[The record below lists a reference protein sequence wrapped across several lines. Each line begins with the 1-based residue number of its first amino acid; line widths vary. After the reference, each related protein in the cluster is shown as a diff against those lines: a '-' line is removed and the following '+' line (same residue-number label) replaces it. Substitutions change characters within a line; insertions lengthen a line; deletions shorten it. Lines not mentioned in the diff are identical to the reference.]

1 VEALT
6 IHSVSSD
13 VKLAKRET
21 APAPVRRT
29 APTLEEV
36 ARLADVSTA
45 TVSRVVNRSPKVRP
59 DTRKAVE
66 KAIKRLGYVP
76 NRAARTL
83 VTRRTET
90 IALVVSE
97 SESRVFSDP
106 FFPAIVQGISTAIAD
121 SELQLLLLLAQG
133 EREHAKVER
142 YLRQGHVDGVILMSL
157 HGEHPLPR
165 ALTDAGIPTVLSG
178 RPRPG
183 ERLSYVDADN
193 RGGARAA
200 TEHLLSSGRARVAT
214 VTGPLDM
221 MVGVDRFDG
230 YVDALRESGQ
240 PVRKGLVQHGDF
252 SRESGARAMK
262 ALLRRNPGLD
272 AVFVANDPMAIGAL
286 ETLRALGRRVPD
298 DVAVIGFDD
307 VLAAASTTPPLTTV
321 RQPLEEMTKAMADLL
336 LRQIDGAD
344 GDGEFV
350 VCPTNLIRRA
360 SA

>member
-1 VEALT
+1 
-6 IHSVSSD
+6 
-13 VKLAKRET
+13 
-21 APAPVRRT
+21 
-29 APTLEEV
+29 
-36 ARLADVSTA
+36 
-45 TVSRVVNRSPKVRP
+45 
-59 DTRKAVE
+59 
-66 KAIKRLGYVP
+66 
-76 NRAARTL
+76 
-83 VTRRTET
+83 
-90 IALVVSE
+90 
-97 SESRVFSDP
+97 
-106 FFPAIVQGISTAIAD
+106 
-121 SELQLLLLLAQG
+121 
-133 EREHAKVER
+133 
-142 YLRQGHVDGVILMSL
+142 
-157 HGEHPLPR
+157 
-165 ALTDAGIPTVLSG
+165 
-178 RPRPG
+178 
-183 ERLSYVDADN
+183 
-193 RGGARAA
+193 
-200 TEHLLSSGRARVAT
+200 
-214 VTGPLDM
+214 M